1 MRSDNLY
8 ATDSLPSRSS
18 SDSVDGGPT
27 GKGEGAFVLAH
38 DDAAVLPF
46 SHGPMNCPG
55 RGLALLELRAVM
67 YAFPV
72 RRFRTHL
79 APAWN
84 PARYD
89 REYRDCFSATRPD
102 SDLLVPLERSE

>member
-1 MRSDNLY
+1 MPLN
-8 ATDSLPSRSS
+8 SLPSRSPS
-18 SDSVDGGPT
+18 HSVDGGPT
-27 GKGEGAFVLAH
+27 GQGEGAFVLAH
-38 DDAAVLPF
+38 NDAAFLPF

-55 RGLALLELRAVM
+55 RGLVLLELHAIV
-67 YAFPV
+67 YTLPV
-72 RRFRTHL
+72 RRFRVHL

-102 SDLLVPLERSE
+102 LRVPLERRE